1 MASKKGIIIT
11 IIILAVITAASFLFW
26 MIPQEDLASL
36 TISDHENYLDGV
48 KEIHSIL
55 DQTISKEFQ
64 NLKDKNTSPD
74 EYIQISDITL
84 TQITSQISEFVTS
97 KPPNEW
103 QDSYISYMDALRNF
117 NSYVIETKVYAN
129 LIKDGNTEKLE
140 EIEAK
145 IQFFK
150 SESEKLVELS
160 DSSRP
165 R

>member
-103 QDSYISYMDALRNF
+103 QDSYISYMDSLRNF

>member
-11 IIILAVITAASFLFW
+11 IIILAVITAGSFLFW
-26 MIPQEDLASL
+26 MIPQEDQVSL

-64 NLKDKNTSPD
+64 NLKDETISTVEYNQIADVTS
-74 EYIQISDITL
+74 

-103 QDSYISYMDALRNF
+103 QDSYINYMDALRNF

-129 LIKDGNTEKLE
+129 LIKDGDTEKLE
-140 EIEAK
+140 EIDEK
-145 IQFFK
+145 IQSFK
-150 SESEKLVELS
+150 SESEKLKGLS

-165 R
+165 K

>member
-1 MASKKGIIIT
+1 
-11 IIILAVITAASFLFW
+11 

-103 QDSYISYMDALRNF
+103 QDSYISYMDSLRNF

-160 DSSRP
+160 DSFRP